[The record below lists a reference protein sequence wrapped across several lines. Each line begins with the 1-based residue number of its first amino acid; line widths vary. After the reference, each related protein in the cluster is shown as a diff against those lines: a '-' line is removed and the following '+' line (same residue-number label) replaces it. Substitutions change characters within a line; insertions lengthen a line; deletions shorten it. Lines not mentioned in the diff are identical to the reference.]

1 MAKRN
6 GRKSG
11 TQRRRR
17 QQGISILKTA
27 EALALANV
35 ATQTLFNVNPVEFVI
50 GNEKGMSAKGLNAIS
65 LRELFNAKQ
74 TGTAG
79 GIGGSLM
86 AGATTTSVITTNLK
100 NNAVSGALGMIL
112 VPAGFRVGRQLAK
125 PAINSI
131 NNVLKQLKLS
141 GTVRL

>member
-35 ATQTLFNVNPVEFVI
+35 ATQTLFNVNPIEFVI
-50 GNEKGMSAKGLNAIS
+50 GNDKGMTAKGLNALS
-65 LRELFNAKQ
+65 MRELFKQ
-74 TGTAG
+74 MQTGGTVLGTAG
-79 GIGGSLM
+79 SQS
-86 AGATTTSVITTNLK
+86 TTAIITNNLK
-100 NNAVSGALGMIL
+100 ANAVNGVIGMIAIP
-112 VPAGFRVGRQLAK
+112 VGFRVGKQLAK

-131 NNVLKQLKLS
+131 NGVLKQLRLS

>member
-1 MAKRN
+1 MAKRG

-27 EALALANV
+27 EAIALANV

-50 GNEKGMSAKGLNAIS
+50 GNDKGMTAKGLNAIS
-65 LRELFNAKQ
+65 MRELFQQMQ
-74 TGTAG
+74 TGGNVLGRAGSGSTTA
-79 GIGGSLM
+79 IISQ
-86 AGATTTSVITTNLK
+86 NLK
-100 NNAVSGALGMIL
+100 ANAVNGVIGMIL
-112 VPAGFRVGRQLAK
+112 VPAGFRVGKQLAK

-131 NNVLKQLKLS
+131 NNVLKNLRLS